1 MLDSYRKIIALLNAG
16 ERRAFFVL
24 VVLTLVTGL
33 IDMIGVASILPFLAV
48 AANPASVDD
57 HAMLRAF
64 YEWTGVADRMVF
76 LQLLGVLVCLI
87 VVSSLVVKAGTL
99 YLLTRFTRWRAQTLG
114 VRLFERYIAQPYEW
128 FLNHH
133 SARLGKAILTEVDEV
148 VNRAIQPAV
157 RLMANA
163 AAALFL
169 VLFLVAL
176 EPLGALVVASL
187 FLAFFGTVFFFIRR
201 RLAALGRDRVYAN
214 EQRYR
219 LTQEALTGIKEVK
232 ILGLERTYLRR
243 FLDPSGRL
251 ARDQTTL
258 MVYSELP
265 RYALEAAA
273 FASMLLFTIW
283 LLRTRD
289 GEIATVL
296 PILGAYAFAGLRLF
310 PTVQEIFKDLAQL
323 RFCKPALNELH
334 ADLSGPRLVPP
345 GERVEGPALHLRRRL
360 ALREVTYTYPGAD
373 RPAIDR
379 MTLTIEANTTVGFVG
394 STGAGKTTVF
404 DIILGLITPQN
415 GALVVDEE
423 PIGPHNAV
431 RWQRSI
437 GYVPQFIFI
446 VDDTVAANIAL
457 GVPPGEIDRVALER
471 AARDAEL
478 HDFILSLPEGYDTT
492 VGENGVR
499 LSGGQ
504 RQRIG
509 IARAL
514 YRDPSVL
521 VFDEATSALDNV
533 TERAVMRAIGALS
546 GQKTICIIAH
556 RLSTVR
562 HCDTVFVLKDGRV
575 AGAGTYDHLAAHN
588 EDFSVLHEAAL

>member
-1 MLDSYRKIIALLNAG
+1 MLDSYRKIIALLDAG

-24 VVLTLVTGL
+24 VGLTLVTGL
-33 IDMIGVASILPFLAV
+33 VDMIGVASILPFLSV
-48 AANPASVDD
+48 AANPASIND
-57 HAMLRAF
+57 HDLLRAF
-64 YEWTGVADRMVF
+64 YDWTGVANTTAF
-76 LQLLGVLVCLI
+76 LQLLGLIVCL
-87 VVSSLVVKAGTL
+87 VVVGSLAIKAGTL

-114 VRLFERYIAQPYEW
+114 VRLFGRYLAQPYEW
-128 FLNHH
+128 FLNNH
-133 SARLGKAILTEVDEV
+133 SARLGKSILTEVDEV
-148 VNRAIQPAV
+148 VNRALQPAV
-157 RLMANA
+157 RIMANGA
-163 AAALFL
+163 AAFFL

-176 EPLGALVVASL
+176 EPLGALVVASI
-187 FLAFFGTVFFFIRR
+187 FLVFFGAVFFFIRR
-201 RLAALGRDRVYAN
+201 RLSALGRDRVQAN
-214 EQRYR
+214 EERYR
-219 LTQEALTGIKEVK
+219 LAQEALTGIKEVK
-232 ILGLERTYLRR
+232 ILGIERTYLNR

-273 FASMLLFTIW
+273 FSAMLLFTIW
-283 LLRTRD
+283 LLRTRAGD
-289 GEIATVL
+289 IAAVL
-296 PILGAYAFAGLRLF
+296 PVLGAYAFAGLRLF
-310 PTVQEIFKDLAQL
+310 PTVQEIFKDISTL
-323 RFCKPALNELH
+323 RYCKPALDELH
-334 ADLSGPRLVPP
+334 ADLAGAPPDLSRHADGPV
-345 GERVEGPALHLRRRL
+345 LHLRRQL

-373 RPAIDR
+373 RPALDD

-404 DIILGLITPQN
+404 NIILGLMTPQE
-415 GALVVDEE
+415 GALVVDGE
-423 PIGPHNAV
+423 PIGPHNAA

-446 VDDTVAANIAL
+446 VDDTIASNIAL
-457 GVPPGEIDRVALER
+457 GLPSDEIDRAALER

-478 HDFILSLPEGYDTT
+478 HDFILSLPEGYETM

-514 YRDPSVL
+514 YRNPDVL
-521 VFDEATSALDNV
+521 IFDEATSALDNV
-533 TERAVMRAIGALS
+533 TERSVMRSIGALS
-546 GQKTICIIAH
+546 GRKTIFIIAH

-562 HCDTVFVLKDGRV
+562 HCDNIFLLKEGQVVGR
-575 AGAGTYDHLAAHN
+575 GAYDHLVEHN
-588 EDFSVLHEAAL
+588 QDFSDLHEAAL

>member
-1 MLDSYRKIIALLNAG
+1 MLDSYRKIIALLDAG

-24 VVLTLVTGL
+24 VGLTLVTGL
-33 IDMIGVASILPFLAV
+33 VDMMGVASILPFLAV
-48 AANPASVDD
+48 AANPASIND
-57 HAMLRAF
+57 HALLRAF
-64 YEWTGVADRMVF
+64 YDWTGAADPTAF
-76 LQLLGVLVCLI
+76 LQLLGVLVCL
-87 VVSSLVVKAGTL
+87 VVVGSLAIKAGTL

-114 VRLFERYIAQPYEW
+114 VRLFGRYLAQPYEW
-128 FLNHH
+128 FLNNH
-133 SARLGKAILTEVDEV
+133 SAKLGKSILTEVDEV

-157 RLMANA
+157 RIMANGA
-163 AAALFL
+163 AAFFL

-176 EPLGALVVASL
+176 EPLGALVVASI
-187 FLAFFGTVFFFIRR
+187 FLLFFGAVFFFIRR
-201 RLAALGRDRVYAN
+201 RLSALGRDRVQAN
-214 EQRYR
+214 EERYR
-219 LTQEALTGIKEVK
+219 LAQEALTGIKEVK
-232 ILGLERTYLRR
+232 ILGIERTYLSR

-273 FASMLLFTIW
+273 FSAMLLFTIW
-283 LLRTRD
+283 LLRTRAGD
-289 GEIATVL
+289 IAAVL
-296 PILGAYAFAGLRLF
+296 PVLGAYAFAGLRLF
-310 PTVQEIFKDLAQL
+310 PTVQEIFKETSTL
-323 RFCKPALNELH
+323 RYCKPALDELH
-334 ADLSGPRLVPP
+334 ASLAGPSPDLSQDPD
-345 GERVEGPALHLRRRL
+345 GPAIHLRRQL

-373 RPAIDR
+373 RPAIDE

-404 DIILGLITPQN
+404 NIILGLMTPQE
-415 GALVVDEE
+415 GALVVDDE
-423 PIGPHNAV
+423 PIGPHNAA

-446 VDDTVAANIAL
+446 VDDTIASNIAL
-457 GVPPGEIDRVALER
+457 GLPSDEIDRAALER

-478 HDFILSLPEGYDTT
+478 HDFILSLPEGYETT

-514 YRDPSVL
+514 YRNPDVL

-533 TERAVMRAIGALS
+533 TERAVMRSIGALS
-546 GQKTICIIAH
+546 GRKTIFIIAH

-562 HCDTVFVLKDGRV
+562 HCDTIFLLKEGQV
-575 AGAGTYDHLAAHN
+575 VGAGDYDHLVEHN
-588 EDFSVLHEAAL
+588 QDFSALHEAAL